1 MHAPQPTQRSASITA
16 DDVLWNQ
23 ILSSSSGTP
32 FASMMSSRTSR
43 AGSTCG
49 SFPPLSSRSA
59 VSTVSVGM
67 SVPFEVAADTG
78 RGEIVQRELA
88 RAHRAQDLGDRVVC
102 LVDGLLEP
110 HPRAEARVAQVA
122 AERDVEGLLV
132 GLFVLRHRRA
142 DADVGGLDLRA
153 RGLAPTHVELQTVQT
168 VAACERQRLLQVGD
182 ELAPIGLHVVD
193 RELAE
198 GCARARDDRALERVG
213 LGLVGLDEVLAQ

>member
-16 DDVLWNQ
+16 DAVLWNQ

-49 SFPPLSSRSA
+49 CLPPPSTRSA

-78 RGEIVQRELA
+78 RGQVVQGELA
-88 RAHRAQDLGDRVVC
+88 RAHRAEHLGDRVVGI
-102 LVDGLLEP
+102 VDGLFEP
-110 HPRAEARVAQVA
+110 HPRAQAGGAEVA

-132 GLFVLRHRRA
+132 GLLVLGHRGA
-142 DADVGGLDLRA
+142 HADVRRLDLGAGR
-153 RGLAPTHVELQTVQT
+153 LAPAHVELEPVEA
-168 VAACERQRLLQVGD
+168 VAT
-182 ELAPIGLHVVD
+182 
-193 RELAE
+193 
-198 GCARARDDRALERVG
+198 
-213 LGLVGLDEVLAQ
+213 